1 MMNKKQYV
9 HPMIRCRAIDPT
21 HIMAGSI
28 SIDDTP
34 HNGVTGQA
42 KGTNSTFEEGKQ
54 TGKWESQYWST
65 MKQP

>member
-1 MMNKKQYV
+1 MNKKQYI

-42 KGTNSTFEEGKQ
+42 KGTIATFEEENQ
-54 TGKWESQYWST
+54 TGNWGDQYWPA